1 MSVTGNYLDLIDHC
15 QMNIVMLYLV
25 IVFYSGN
32 PFQKMDTD
40 ETLFGA
46 KKILLESHPQ
56 KVYCCLIN
64 KQNYV
69 FNLSLR
75 SISLSF
81 NELEEKMF

>member
-1 MSVTGNYLDLIDHC
+1 MSGTTGNYLDLIDHC
-15 QMNIVMLYLV
+15 QRNIVMLYLV

-32 PFQKMDTD
+32 PFQKRIQMKHF
-40 ETLFGA
+40 LGQRNFAG
-46 KKILLESHPQ
+46 SHPQ
-56 KVYCCLIN
+56 RVYSCLIN

>member
-1 MSVTGNYLDLIDHC
+1 MSTTGNYLTLIDHC

-46 KKILLESHPQ
+46 KKFCWKVIL
-56 KVYCCLIN
+56 KGYIAV
-64 KQNYV
+64 
-69 FNLSLR
+69 
-75 SISLSF
+75 
-81 NELEEKMF
+81 